1 MIPGKPEAKSNSG
14 SGQGEMQARVSLL
27 VQQRMILGYYK
38 AGGGV
43 VKMEVLV
50 ILKWNNVSVGSQQSG
65 KVSRELTPNTCP
77 GLRPLS

>member
-38 AGGGV
+38 ARGRGKGGDGSFGNIE
-43 VKMEVLV
+43 MEQCFSRLTA
-50 ILKWNNVSVGSQQSG
+50 KWKSEQGI
-65 KVSRELTPNTCP
+65 NT
-77 GLRPLS
+77 